1 MESPETPR
9 IARNKLRAAL
19 RADALFR
26 QKSAALRADAGL
38 SLNVSRHPSGQT
50 YLISAASSENLG
62 DVMRRH
68 NFLNDD
74 QVKIYFAGQEMQVD
88 QNKTLAEFGIVDGS
102 TIILVVVV
110 CNGSSCAY

>member
-1 MESPETPR
+1 MGTGASTKKAAKTTLPGSVTLQT
-9 IARNKLRAAL
+9 AR
-19 RADALFR
+19 
-26 QKSAALRADAGL
+26 QTAGL
-38 SLNVSRHPSGQT
+38 SLNVSRQPSGQT